1 MARFI
6 VQGFRSSPPRFERRA
21 ARRPLRPGS
30 LRALFGLV
38 VAVALSLGATAV
50 IAGGSP
56 GAPVSLGEV
65 SAKAPAGEYR
75 APLRSAVLEA
85 LEQAKLGRSRE
96 RYVLSASLDTLDAK
110 QDGRRV
116 SATAVV
122 SLALRREK
130 EQTLHAVLRGN
141 ATAEASDVTLAS
153 AREDALRA
161 AVESAMRR
169 LPEAVL
175 PRRK

>member
-1 MARFI
+1 MARLVSHGI
-6 VQGFRSSPPRFERRA
+6 RSSRRERRA
-21 ARRPLRPGS
+21 ARRPLRPGTR
-30 LRALFGLV
+30 RALFALFL
-38 VAVALSLGATAV
+38 AVALSLGATAV
-50 IAGGSP
+50 IAGGATR
-56 GAPVSLGEV
+56 APVSLGEV
-65 SAKAPAGEYR
+65 SGKTPAGEYQAR
-75 APLRSAVLEA
+75 LRSAVLEE
-85 LEQAKLGRSRE
+85 LERAELGRSSE
-96 RYVLSASLDTLDAK
+96 RYVLSASIETLRTK

-130 EQTLHAVLRGN
+130 EQTLHAILRGN
-141 ATAEASDVTLAS
+141 ATAEASDVTLDS

-175 PRRK
+175 PRRH

>member
-6 VQGFRSSPPRFERRA
+6 VEGIRSSTRRLERRG
-21 ARRPLRPGS
+21 ARRPLRPRMRRA
-30 LRALFGLV
+30 LRALF
-38 VAVALSLGATAV
+38 VAVTLSLGATAV

-56 GAPVSLGEV
+56 RAPVSLGEV
-65 SAKAPAGEYR
+65 SGKTPAGEY
-75 APLRSAVLEA
+75 ASPLRSAVLEE
-85 LEQAKLGRSRE
+85 LEQANLGRSRE
-96 RYVLSASLDTLDAK
+96 RYVLSASLETLDAK
-110 QDGRRV
+110 RDGRHV

-122 SLALRREK
+122 SMALRREK
-130 EQTLHAVLRGN
+130 EQTLHAILRGN
-141 ATAEASDVTLAS
+141 ATAEASDVTLES

-175 PRRK
+175 PRQ